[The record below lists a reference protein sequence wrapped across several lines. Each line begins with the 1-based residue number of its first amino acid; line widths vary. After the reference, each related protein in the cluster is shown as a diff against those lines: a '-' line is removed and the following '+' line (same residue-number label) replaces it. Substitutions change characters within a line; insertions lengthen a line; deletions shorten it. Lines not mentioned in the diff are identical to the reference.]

1 MQSNKFFND
10 SSNTSTGKP
19 KFMPPQKRQELVP
32 GDSAFEERPV
42 EKENKNDYRREFKN
56 DFRPQTQQNYQGNR
70 SNFGQQGQGNFGNKP
85 YGGQQQGGYGHYNHH
100 SHHQHSHQHQS
111 HSVDPTQGHH
121 SQSYARDD
129 NQGGKK
135 YGGSL
140 FGRNRSNYQSNWG
153 YRHLRT
159 GHVDKEVEEEEKA
172 LFESNKSAS
181 INPLVENV
189 QNYDHLKVEVTNK
202 FGLTIPQI
210 QDTFKD
216 LSLSQCLMDNIERCG
231 YQKLTIIQR
240 NSIPIISSRLNIM
253 ASSQTGSGKT
263 ASFLIPIIQ
272 NLLNSGPP
280 KNDVSKEEF
289 KKTRKCYP
297 LAVIMAPTRELAI
310 QIHEEARKF
319 CHLTGVLAK
328 VIYGGKEAYN
338 QQRYLSWDGCDIL
351 IATPGRLIDFMG
363 RIVDFSFVRFIVLDE
378 ADRMLDMGFE
388 PQIRDVMDKCFADT
402 QGEDITVAMFSAT
415 FPKEVRGLAEKYL
428 QKYVYVGIGTEGKT
442 GSVSKTIKQ
451 ELIDVRHQ
459 SKNLILFDTI
469 KNLDGKILIFCATK
483 KAVANVYTYLS
494 SKNLFVAN
502 IHGDL
507 SQKDREAELGL
518 FKSKCSI
525 LIATDVASRGLDIPD
540 VAYVLNYD
548 LPTNIESYIHRIGRT
563 GRIGKAGTAI
573 SFLADLDEPMF
584 SKVYGVLKDSNQE
597 IPQWFQELVRSR
609 YQREERYPQNQN
621 RFGKPSHHKWRGGF
635 QQGGNRG
642 GYQGGN
648 RNFGNRGG
656 FAGGFNNT
664 NGGEDIGYDSDY
676 TKNQYTGGGYKGAE
690 DAYGYE

>member
-19 KFMPPQKRQELVP
+19 KFMPPQKRQELVTGP
-32 GDSAFEERPV
+32 ETTFSDAPV
-42 EKENKNDYRREFKN
+42 EKENKNDYRRDFKS
-56 DFRPQTQQNYQGNR
+56 DFRPQTQQNYQNPR
-70 SNFGQQGQGNFGNKP
+70 SNFAP
-85 YGGQQQGGYGHYNHH
+85 SGGYGYSNQQQQSNFGHYNHHHH

-111 HSVDPTQGHH
+111 HSVDPTQNHH
-121 SQSYARDD
+121 YSQSYSRDD
-129 NQGGKK
+129 NQGGRK
-135 YGGSL
+135 YGGGSL

-172 LFESNKSAS
+172 LFDTTKSA
-181 INPLVENV
+181 NPLVENV

-202 FGLTIPQI
+202 FGLSVPPIS
-210 QDTFKD
+210 DTFKD
-216 LSLSQCLMDNIERCG
+216 LNLAQCLMDNIDRCG

-240 NSIPIISSRLNIM
+240 NSIPIITARLNIM

-442 GSVSKTIKQ
+442 GSVSKSIKQ
-451 ELIDVRHQ
+451 ELIDARHQ
-459 SKNLILFDTI
+459 SKNLVLFDNI

-518 FKSKCSI
+518 FKTKCSI

-540 VAYVLNYD
+540 VAYVINYD

-563 GRIGKAGTAI
+563 GRIGKTGTAI

-584 SKVYGVLKDSNQE
+584 NKIYGVLKDSNQE

-609 YQREERYPQNQN
+609 YQREERYPQGQN
-621 RFGKPSHHKWRGGF
+621 RYGKPSHHKWRGGYNN
-635 QQGGNRG
+635 NRG
-642 GYQGGN
+642 GYQGN
-648 RNFGNRGG
+648 RNFGSRGG
-656 FAGGFNNT
+656 YGG
-664 NGGEDIGYDSDY
+664 GGGASRFGGNDEDIGYDSDY
-676 TKNQYTGGGYKGAE
+676 TKNQYSGGGNKGYDE
-690 DAYGYE
+690 YGYE

>member
-10 SSNTSTGKP
+10 SSNTSTGRP
-19 KFMPPQKRQELVP
+19 KFMPPQKRQELDAP
-32 GDSAFEERPV
+32 PTSTFSEQPV
-42 EKENKNDYRREFKN
+42 EKENKNEYKRDFKS
-56 DFRPQTQQNYQGNR
+56 DFRPQTQQNYQNPR
-70 SNFGQQGQGNFGNKP
+70 SNFAPSGGNYGNNPYNNQQRSN
-85 YGGQQQGGYGHYNHH
+85 YGHYNHH
-100 SHHQHSHQHQS
+100 SQHSHSHQHQS
-111 HSVDPTQGHH
+111 HSLDPTQSHYHG
-121 SQSYARDD
+121 QSYSRDD

-135 YGGSL
+135 FGGGGGSL
-140 FGRNRSNYQSNWG
+140 FGRNRSQYKSNWG

-172 LFESNKSAS
+172 LFGTDKSS
-181 INPLVENV
+181 NPLVENV
-189 QNYDHLKVEVTNK
+189 QNYDHLKVEVINK
-202 FGLTIPQI
+202 FNLPVPPV
-210 QDTFKD
+210 QDSFKD
-216 LSLSQCLMDNIERCG
+216 LNLAQCLLDNIDRCG

-263 ASFLIPIIQ
+263 ASFLLPIIQ

-319 CHLTGVLAK
+319 CHLTGLLAK

-363 RIVDFSFVRFIVLDE
+363 RIVDFSFVRFVVLDE

-428 QKYVYVGIGTEGKT
+428 QKYVYIGIGSEGKT
-442 GSVSKTIKQ
+442 GSVSKSIKQ

-469 KNLDGKILIFCATK
+469 KNLEGKMLIFCATK

-518 FKSKCSI
+518 FKNKCSI

-540 VAYVLNYD
+540 VAFVINYD

-573 SFLADLDEPMF
+573 SFLSDLDEPMF
-584 SKVYGVLKDSNQE
+584 NKLYGVLKDSNQE
-597 IPQWFQELVRSR
+597 IPQWFQEQVRSR

-621 RFGKPSHHKWRGGF
+621 RYGKPSHHKWRGGY
-635 QQGGNRG
+635 RG
-642 GYQGGN
+642 GFQGGN
-648 RNFGNRGG
+648 RNFGGNRGG
-656 FAGGFNNT
+656 FDKF
-664 NGGEDIGYDSDY
+664 GGEDVGYDSDY
-676 TKNQYTGGGYKGAE
+676 TRNNYAGNRGGYDK
-690 DAYGYE
+690 DYGYE